1 MPTQNF
7 FEIKLNDE
15 AGEFGN
21 QIDKEFIAGTFWWVE
36 WTPVLFECWRFSS
49 FAQ

>member
-1 MPTQNF
+1 MLVSKNKNTYMPTQNF

-36 WTPVLFECWRFSS
+36 
-49 FAQ
+49 